1 MSVFWSDVDT
11 RELDGGVVWYRQT
24 TDDILR
30 QKALA
35 DIQRA
40 YPAVSSIDY
49 LFIATWDHVHSIVYI
64 PDEVANAS
72 AMPSI
77 HFHSSSSF
85 RLTPFRQ

>member
-11 RELDGGVVWYRQT
+11 SQEDGGAVWYRQA

-35 DIQRA
+35 DVQRA

-49 LFIATWDHVHSIVYI
+49 LFIATWDHVHYYLSSTDRVVLKNCSTLL
-64 PDEVANAS
+64 P
-72 AMPSI
+72 
-77 HFHSSSSF
+77 FHYHGY
-85 RLTPFRQ
+85 